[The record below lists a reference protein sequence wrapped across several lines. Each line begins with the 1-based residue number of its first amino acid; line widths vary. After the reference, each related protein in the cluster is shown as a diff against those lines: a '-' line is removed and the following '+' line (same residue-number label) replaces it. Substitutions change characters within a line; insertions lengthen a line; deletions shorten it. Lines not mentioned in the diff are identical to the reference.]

1 MDNFEILS
9 VKAYKEEKIDKNNN
23 IIDKYYYLKLKD
35 LYSNYRY
42 GKITQGKAEIRKKK
56 LKNNYNY
63 EMGYYKRYIAICK
76 EYNDNRIK
84 IEYNLSQIEKSNDK
98 NEILK
103 LSLEIISKM
112 INDEEF
118 LKRNLNKLTF

>member
-35 LYSNYRY
+35 LCLNYRC

>member
-35 LYSNYRY
+35 LYSNYRC

>member
-1 MDNFEILS
+1 MDNFEMLS
-9 VKAYKEEKIDKNNN
+9 IKAYKEEKIDENNN

-35 LYSNYRY
+35 LYLNYRC